1 MRRLNKKDVK
11 YIVVHCSDTRPGQ
24 PCNAGIIHDW
34 HVARGW
40 EMIGYHYVILPDGV
54 VEHGRP
60 LFLQGAHVGTPKNYN
75 NQSIGVCYVGGR
87 NAQGET
93 ADTRTAAQKK
103 ALLFLLSDL
112 KKEFPHALI
121 VGHRELNKGKACPCF
136 NATAYNRFLEM
147 RTSDQIRIAALEP
160 DYLP

>member
-24 PCNAGIIHDW
+24 PCNAEIIDDW
-34 HVARGW
+34 HRARGF

-60 LFLQGAHVGTPKNYN
+60 LFLQGAHVGTPRNYN

-87 NAQGET
+87 NANGEF
-93 ADTRTAAQKK
+93 ADTRTPAQKQSLVSVL
-103 ALLFLLSDL
+103 AFLKSQYPNA
-112 KKEFPHALI
+112 KI
-121 VGHRELNKGKACPCF
+121 VGHRDLNKGKACPCF
-136 NATAYNRFLEM
+136 DATVYNRFIETHTSEQIIEM
-147 RTSDQIRIAALEP
+147 ATAP
-160 DYLP
+160 NCLP